1 MDFKNTKVVVEN
13 IGGLKHIEADI
24 TPGLNV
30 IEQPNASGKT
40 SFLRAFSLLLT
51 PSGNYKDLEYIL
63 RSMSTEG
70 FISVTDNN
78 DNQIKKT
85 ISRNK
90 NTITVAGDELVTPE
104 MSMLVKRFAVGG
116 HDNEILSAIRL
127 GQNLKSL
134 IGTDNN
140 IIEGLKAEI
149 RYKES
154 NLLSLTE
161 DLNQDANAPHQK
173 IVSEKKRDAL
183 LKELSQLEEKYTA
196 LKKQHDS
203 IAMASVGKE
212 NVSKEQLNIK
222 SAELQQ
228 VESKIN
234 DSKKMIKN
242 KTDLIEKLSKEIQS
256 LRKSIEQLGEVDNR
270 EIDKVKKEIQNIDY
284 KIQTIIS
291 QQSTLD
297 MTIQAT
303 KNVVRE
309 LEENPQTNTILDSLS
324 DDSHVSCP
332 VCGQEAGIKIIK
344 KHIDELMEKR
354 AKTQTTISKL
364 ESDKAG
370 LSKKQDVLIK
380 KKSEITTL
388 ISSIKSKEATINNE
402 NGNIALIK
410 QAIEKSEE
418 SKENLNA
425 EIKELSK
432 SINDKVANIT
442 IEIAKITETIGQK
455 KTAIDN
461 LNNEIK
467 THDAIIRGIDN
478 KKLSVAEMKKDVE
491 NTKSELHK
499 IELRIQEQFNQT
511 IPEVYRILGFGSNIS
526 RISLEQNYDLVVSRK
541 TDKESVYRDMDSIK
555 TLSKSEL
562 EVIGLAVMI
571 SGYIVN
577 NLKEYF
583 PYILLDELTFLDNKR
598 LKSLMDYMEN
608 IAVSIILT
616 KLPPEVET
624 IGKRRIE
631 IVSDAL
637 S

>member
-1 MDFKNTKVVVEN
+1 MDFENTKVVVEN

-24 TPGLNV
+24 IPGLNV

-70 FISVTDNN
+70 FILITDHNG
-78 DNQIKKT
+78 NQIKKT

-90 NTITVAGDELVTPE
+90 NTITVAGDDLVTPE
-104 MSMLVKRFAVGG
+104 ISLLVKRFAICG
-116 HDNEILSAIRL
+116 HDNEILSAVRL

-140 IIEGLKAEI
+140 IIERLKAEI

-154 NLLSLTE
+154 NLAALTE
-161 DLNQDANAPHQK
+161 DLNKDANAAHQK
-173 IVSEKKRDAL
+173 ISTEKKRDTL
-183 LKELSQLEEKYTA
+183 LKELSQLEEKYAA

-203 IAMASVGKE
+203 MASVGKE
-212 NVSKEQLNIK
+212 TATKEKLNAK
-222 SAELQQ
+222 STELQQ
-228 VESKIN
+228 IEFKIN

-242 KTDLIEKLSKEIQS
+242 KNELIEKLSKEIQS
-256 LRKSIEQLGEVDNR
+256 LRRSTEQLGEVDNR
-270 EIDKVKKEIQNIDY
+270 EIDKIKKEMQNIDY
-284 KIQTIIS
+284 KIQKTIS

-309 LEENPQTNTILDSLS
+309 LEESPQTSTILDSLS

-332 VCGQEAGIKIIK
+332 VCGQDAGIRIIK

-364 ESDKAG
+364 ESDQAV
-370 LSKKQDVLIK
+370 LSKKKDVLIQK
-380 KKSEITTL
+380 GSEITTA
-388 ISSIKSKEATINNE
+388 ISVIKSKEATINNE
-402 NGNIALIK
+402 NGNISLIN
-410 QAIEKSEE
+410 QAIEKLED
-418 SKENLNA
+418 SKEKLNA

-432 SINDKVANIT
+432 SINDKVVNIT
-442 IEIAKITETIGQK
+442 IEIAKIKESIGQK
-455 KTAIDN
+455 KTAIEN
-461 LNNEIK
+461 FNNEIK
-467 THDAIIRGIDN
+467 SYDAVIRGIDN
-478 KKLSVAEMKKDVE
+478 KRLSVAEMKKDVE
-491 NTKSELHK
+491 NTKAELHK
-499 IELRIQEQFNQT
+499 IELRIQEQFNQI
-511 IPEVYRILGFGSNIS
+511 IPEVYSILGFSSNIS
-526 RISLEQNYDLVVSRK
+526 RISLEQNYDLMVSRK
-541 TDKESVYRDMDSIK
+541 TDKDSIYRDMDSIK

-598 LKSLMDYMEN
+598 LKALMDYMEK

-616 KLPPEVET
+616 KLPPETEK
-624 IGKRRIE
+624 IGQRRID
-631 IVSDAL
+631 IASDAL
-637 S
+637 T

>member
-1 MDFKNTKVVVEN
+1 MDFENTKVVVEN

-24 TPGLNV
+24 IPGLNV

-51 PSGNYKDLEYIL
+51 PSGNNKDLEYIL

-70 FISVTDNN
+70 FISVTDHNG
-78 DNQIKKT
+78 NQIKKT

-90 NTITVAGDELVTPE
+90 NTITVAGDDLVTPE
-104 MSMLVKRFAVGG
+104 ISLLVKRFAICG
-116 HDNEILSAIRL
+116 HDNEILSAVRL

-140 IIEGLKAEI
+140 IIERLKAEI

-154 NLLSLTE
+154 NLTALTE
-161 DLNQDANAPHQK
+161 DLNKDANAPHQK
-173 IVSEKKRDAL
+173 ISTEKKRDAL
-183 LKELSQLEEKYTA
+183 LKELSQLEEKYAA

-203 IAMASVGKE
+203 MASVGKE
-212 NVSKEQLNIK
+212 TATKEKLNAK
-222 SAELQQ
+222 STELQQ
-228 VESKIN
+228 IEFKIN

-242 KTDLIEKLSKEIQS
+242 KNELIEKLSKEIQS
-256 LRKSIEQLGEVDNR
+256 LRRSIEQLGEVDKR
-270 EIDKVKKEIQNIDY
+270 EIDKIKKEMQNIDY
-284 KIQTIIS
+284 KIQKTIS

-309 LEENPQTNTILDSLS
+309 LEESPQTNTILDSLS

-332 VCGQEAGIKIIK
+332 VCGQDAGIRIIK

-364 ESDKAG
+364 ESDKAV
-370 LSKKQDVLIK
+370 LSKKQDILIQK
-380 KKSEITTL
+380 GSEITTA
-388 ISSIKSKEATINNE
+388 ISVIKSKEATINNE
-402 NGNIALIK
+402 NGNISLIS
-410 QAIEKSEE
+410 QAIEKLED
-418 SKENLNA
+418 SKEKLNA

-432 SINDKVANIT
+432 SINDKVVNIT
-442 IEIAKITETIGQK
+442 IEIAKIKESIGQK
-455 KTAIDN
+455 KTAIEN
-461 LNNEIK
+461 FNNEIK
-467 THDAIIRGIDN
+467 SYDAVIRGIDN
-478 KKLSVAEMKKDVE
+478 KRLSVAEMKKDVE
-491 NTKSELHK
+491 NTKAELHK
-499 IELRIQEQFNQT
+499 IELRIQEQFNQI
-511 IPEVYRILGFGSNIS
+511 IPEVYSILGFSSNIS
-526 RISLEQNYDLVVSRK
+526 RISLEQNYDLMVSRK
-541 TDKESVYRDMDSIK
+541 TDKDSIYRDMDSIK

-598 LKSLMDYMEN
+598 LKALMDYMEK

-616 KLPPEVET
+616 KLPPETEK
-624 IGKRRIE
+624 IGQRRID
-631 IVSDAL
+631 IASDAL
-637 S
+637 T

>member
-1 MDFKNTKVVVEN
+1 MDFENTKVVVEN

-24 TPGLNV
+24 IPGLNV

-70 FISVTDNN
+70 FILITDHNG
-78 DNQIKKT
+78 NQIKKT

-90 NTITVAGDELVTPE
+90 NTITVAGDDLVTPE
-104 MSMLVKRFAVGG
+104 ISLLVKRFAICG
-116 HDNEILSAIRL
+116 HDNEILSAVRL

-140 IIEGLKAEI
+140 IIERLKAEI

-154 NLLSLTE
+154 NLAALTE
-161 DLNQDANAPHQK
+161 DLNKDANAAHQK
-173 IVSEKKRDAL
+173 ISTEKKRDAL
-183 LKELSQLEEKYTA
+183 LKELSQLEEKYAA

-203 IAMASVGKE
+203 MASVGKE
-212 NVSKEQLNIK
+212 TATKEKLNAK
-222 SAELQQ
+222 STELQQ
-228 VESKIN
+228 IEFKIN

-242 KTDLIEKLSKEIQS
+242 KNELIEKLSKEIQS
-256 LRKSIEQLGEVDNR
+256 LRRSIEQLGEVDNR
-270 EIDKVKKEIQNIDY
+270 EIDKIKKEMQNIDY
-284 KIQTIIS
+284 KIQKTIS

-309 LEENPQTNTILDSLS
+309 LEESPQTNTILDSLS

-332 VCGQEAGIKIIK
+332 VCGQDAGIRIIK

-364 ESDKAG
+364 ESDKAV
-370 LSKKQDVLIK
+370 LSKKQDILIQK
-380 KKSEITTL
+380 GSEITTA
-388 ISSIKSKEATINNE
+388 ISVIKSKEATINNE
-402 NGNIALIK
+402 NGNISLIN
-410 QAIEKSEE
+410 QAIEKLED
-418 SKENLNA
+418 SKEKLNA

-432 SINDKVANIT
+432 SINDKVVNIT
-442 IEIAKITETIGQK
+442 IEIAKIKESIGQK
-455 KTAIDN
+455 KTAIEN
-461 LNNEIK
+461 FNNEIK
-467 THDAIIRGIDN
+467 SYDAVIRGIDN
-478 KKLSVAEMKKDVE
+478 KRLSVAEMKKDVE
-491 NTKSELHK
+491 NTKAELHK
-499 IELRIQEQFNQT
+499 IELRIQEQFNQI
-511 IPEVYRILGFGSNIS
+511 IPEVYSILGFSSNIS
-526 RISLEQNYDLVVSRK
+526 RISLEQNYDLMVSRK
-541 TDKESVYRDMDSIK
+541 TDKDSIYRDMDSIK

-598 LKSLMDYMEN
+598 LKALMDYMEK

-616 KLPPEVET
+616 KLPPETEK
-624 IGKRRIE
+624 IGQRRID
-631 IVSDAL
+631 IASDAL
-637 S
+637 T

>member
-1 MDFKNTKVVVEN
+1 MDFENTKVVVEN

-24 TPGLNV
+24 IPGLNV

-51 PSGNYKDLEYIL
+51 PSGNNKDLEYIL

-70 FISVTDNN
+70 FISVTDHNG
-78 DNQIKKT
+78 NQIKKT

-90 NTITVAGDELVTPE
+90 NTITVAGDDLVTPE
-104 MSMLVKRFAVGG
+104 ISLLVKRFAICG
-116 HDNEILSAIRL
+116 HDNEILSAVRL

-140 IIEGLKAEI
+140 IIERLKAEI

-154 NLLSLTE
+154 NLAALTE
-161 DLNQDANAPHQK
+161 DLNKDANAAHQK
-173 IVSEKKRDAL
+173 ISTEMKRDAL
-183 LKELSQLEEKYTA
+183 LKELSQLEEKYAA

-203 IAMASVGKE
+203 MASVGKE
-212 NVSKEQLNIK
+212 TATKEKLNAK
-222 SAELQQ
+222 STELQQ
-228 VESKIN
+228 IEFKIN

-242 KTDLIEKLSKEIQS
+242 KNDIIEKLSKEIQS
-256 LRKSIEQLGEVDNR
+256 LRRSIEQLGEVDNR
-270 EIDKVKKEIQNIDY
+270 EIDKIKKEMQNIDY
-284 KIQTIIS
+284 KIQKTIS

-309 LEENPQTNTILDSLS
+309 LEESPQTNTILDSLS

-332 VCGQEAGIKIIK
+332 VCGQDAGIRIIK

-364 ESDKAG
+364 ESDKAV
-370 LSKKQDVLIK
+370 LSKKQDILIQK
-380 KKSEITTL
+380 GSEITTA
-388 ISSIKSKEATINNE
+388 ISVIKSKEATINNE
-402 NGNIALIK
+402 NGNISLIN
-410 QAIEKSEE
+410 QAIEKLED
-418 SKENLNA
+418 SKEKLNA

-432 SINDKVANIT
+432 SINDKVVNIT
-442 IEIAKITETIGQK
+442 IEIAKIKESIGQK
-455 KTAIDN
+455 KTAIEN
-461 LNNEIK
+461 FNNEIK
-467 THDAIIRGIDN
+467 SYDAVIRGIDN
-478 KKLSVAEMKKDVE
+478 KRLSVAEMKKDVE
-491 NTKSELHK
+491 NTKAELHK
-499 IELRIQEQFNQT
+499 IELRIQEQFNQI
-511 IPEVYRILGFGSNIS
+511 IPEVYSILGFSSNIS
-526 RISLEQNYDLVVSRK
+526 RISLEQNYDLMVSRK
-541 TDKESVYRDMDSIK
+541 TDKDSIYRDMDSIK

-598 LKSLMDYMEN
+598 LKALMDYMEK

-616 KLPPEVET
+616 KLPPETEK
-624 IGKRRIE
+624 IGQRRID
-631 IVSDAL
+631 IASDAL
-637 S
+637 T

>member
-1 MDFKNTKVVVEN
+1 MDFENTKVVVEN

-24 TPGLNV
+24 IPGLNV

-70 FISVTDNN
+70 FILITDHNG
-78 DNQIKKT
+78 NQIKKT

-90 NTITVAGDELVTPE
+90 NTITVAGDDLVTPE
-104 MSMLVKRFAVGG
+104 ISLLVKRFAICG
-116 HDNEILSAIRL
+116 HDNEILSAVRL

-140 IIEGLKAEI
+140 IIERLKAEI

-154 NLLSLTE
+154 NLAALTE
-161 DLNQDANAPHQK
+161 DLNKDANAAHQK
-173 IVSEKKRDAL
+173 ISTEKKRDAL
-183 LKELSQLEEKYTA
+183 LKELSQLEEKYAA

-203 IAMASVGKE
+203 MASVGKE
-212 NVSKEQLNIK
+212 TATKEKLNAK
-222 SAELQQ
+222 STELQQ
-228 VESKIN
+228 IEFKIN

-242 KTDLIEKLSKEIQS
+242 KNELIEKLSREIQS
-256 LRKSIEQLGEVDNR
+256 LRRSIEQLGEVDNR
-270 EIDKVKKEIQNIDY
+270 EIDKIKKEMQNIDY
-284 KIQTIIS
+284 KIQKTIS

-309 LEENPQTNTILDSLS
+309 LEESPQTNTILDSLS

-332 VCGQEAGIKIIK
+332 VCGQDAGIRIIK

-364 ESDKAG
+364 ESDKAV
-370 LSKKQDVLIK
+370 LSKKQDILIQK
-380 KKSEITTL
+380 GSEITTA
-388 ISSIKSKEATINNE
+388 ISVIKSKEATINNE
-402 NGNIALIK
+402 NGNISLIS
-410 QAIEKSEE
+410 QAIEKLED
-418 SKENLNA
+418 SKEKLNA

-432 SINDKVANIT
+432 SINDKVVNIT
-442 IEIAKITETIGQK
+442 IEIAKIKESIGQK
-455 KTAIDN
+455 KTAIEN
-461 LNNEIK
+461 FNNEIK
-467 THDAIIRGIDN
+467 SYDAVIRGIDN
-478 KKLSVAEMKKDVE
+478 KRLSVAEMKKDVE
-491 NTKSELHK
+491 NTKAELHK
-499 IELRIQEQFNQT
+499 IELRIQEQFNQI
-511 IPEVYRILGFGSNIS
+511 IPEVYSILGFSSNIS
-526 RISLEQNYDLVVSRK
+526 RISLEQNYDLMVSRK
-541 TDKESVYRDMDSIK
+541 TDKDSIYRDMDSIK

-598 LKSLMDYMEN
+598 LKALMDYMEK

-616 KLPPEVET
+616 KLPPETEK
-624 IGKRRIE
+624 IGQRRID
-631 IVSDAL
+631 IASDAL
-637 S
+637 T

>member
-1 MDFKNTKVVVEN
+1 MDFENTKVVVEN

-24 TPGLNV
+24 IPGLNV

-51 PSGNYKDLEYIL
+51 PSGNNKDLEYIL

-70 FISVTDNN
+70 FISVTDHNG
-78 DNQIKKT
+78 NQIKKT

-90 NTITVAGDELVTPE
+90 NTITVAGDDLVTPE
-104 MSMLVKRFAVGG
+104 ISLLVKRFAICG
-116 HDNEILSAIRL
+116 HDNEILSAVRL

-140 IIEGLKAEI
+140 IIERLKAEI

-154 NLLSLTE
+154 NLTALTE
-161 DLNQDANAPHQK
+161 DLNKDANAPHQK
-173 IVSEKKRDAL
+173 ISTEKKRDAL
-183 LKELSQLEEKYTA
+183 LKELSQLEEKYAA

-203 IAMASVGKE
+203 MASVGKE
-212 NVSKEQLNIK
+212 TATKEKLNAK
-222 SAELQQ
+222 STELQQ
-228 VESKIN
+228 IEFKIN

-242 KTDLIEKLSKEIQS
+242 KNELIEKLSKEIQS
-256 LRKSIEQLGEVDNR
+256 LRRSIEQLGEVDNR
-270 EIDKVKKEIQNIDY
+270 EIDKIKKEMQNIDY
-284 KIQTIIS
+284 KIQKTIS

-309 LEENPQTNTILDSLS
+309 LEESPQTNTILDSLS

-332 VCGQEAGIKIIK
+332 VCGQDAGIRIIK

-364 ESDKAG
+364 ESDKAV
-370 LSKKQDVLIK
+370 LSKKQDILIQK
-380 KKSEITTL
+380 GSEITTA
-388 ISSIKSKEATINNE
+388 ISVIKSKEATINNE
-402 NGNIALIK
+402 NGNISLIS
-410 QAIEKSEE
+410 QAIEKLED
-418 SKENLNA
+418 SKEKLNA

-432 SINDKVANIT
+432 SINDKVVNIT
-442 IEIAKITETIGQK
+442 IEIAKIKESIGQK
-455 KTAIDN
+455 KTAIEN
-461 LNNEIK
+461 FNNEIK
-467 THDAIIRGIDN
+467 SYDAVIRGIDN
-478 KKLSVAEMKKDVE
+478 KRLSVAEMKKDVE
-491 NTKSELHK
+491 NTKAELHK
-499 IELRIQEQFNQT
+499 IELRIQEQFNQI
-511 IPEVYRILGFGSNIS
+511 IPEVYSILGFSSNIS
-526 RISLEQNYDLVVSRK
+526 RISLEQNYDLMVSRK
-541 TDKESVYRDMDSIK
+541 TDKDSIYRDMDSIK

-598 LKSLMDYMEN
+598 LKALMDYMEK

-616 KLPPEVET
+616 KLPPETEK
-624 IGKRRIE
+624 IGQRRID
-631 IVSDAL
+631 IASDAL
-637 S
+637 T